1 MQHYKFDDRNITWRT
16 FDYLGSAYFVYAADE
31 QNGTVDV
38 VIKFPANRQGE
49 LHQHLM
55 AYSTFV
61 LQGELRFHR
70 PNGELKEIRP
80 TGSYVLGIANGEPH
94 TEGAGDEEA
103 IVLFSIRGGTGDMF
117 AIFDK
122 QTDEVHKLGFAD
134 FKAALA
140 DQIAS
145 GAAAKVGPRPPER
158 P

>member
-1 MQHYKFDDRNITWRT
+1 
-16 FDYLGSAYFVYAADE
+16 LGSAYFVYAADE
-31 QNGTVDV
+31 QNGSVDV
-38 VIKFPANRQGE
+38 LIKFPSNRQGK

-80 TGSYVLGIANGEPH
+80 TGSYVVGAANGEPH

-122 QTDEVHKLGFAD
+122 QTDEVRKLGFAD

-145 GAAAKVGPRPPER
+145 GATTKVGSRAF
-158 P
+158 

>member
-1 MQHYKFDDRNITWRT
+1 MQSYKFDDRNITWRK
-16 FDYLGSAYFVYAADE
+16 FDYLGSAYYVCAADE

-38 VIKFPANRQGE
+38 VIKFPPNRRGE

-61 LQGELRFHR
+61 LQGELRFYR

-94 TEGAGDEEA
+94 SEGAGDEEA

-117 AIFDK
+117 AIFEK
-122 QTDEVHKLGFAD
+122 ETGEVHKLGFVD

-145 GAAAKVGPRPPER
+145 GAASKVGPRAP
-158 P
+158 

>member
-1 MQHYKFDDRNITWRT
+1 MQGYQFDDRTITWRT
-16 FDYLGSAYFVYAADE
+16 FDFLGSAYYVYDVNEAA
-31 QNGTVDV
+31 GTVDV
-38 VIKFPANRQGE
+38 VIKFRANTMGE

-61 LQGELRFHR
+61 LQGELRFQR

-80 TGSYVLGIANGEPH
+80 TGSYVLGPANGEPH
-94 TEGAGDEEA
+94 REGAGEEDA
-103 IVLFSIRGGTGDMF
+103 IVLYSIRGGTGGMF

-122 QTDEVHKLGFAD
+122 DTGEVHQLGLSD

-145 GAAAKVGPRPPER
+145 GVAAKTGSRAP
-158 P
+158 

>member
-1 MQHYKFDDRNITWRT
+1 MHDYKFDDRNITWRT
-16 FDYLGSAYFVYAADE
+16 FDFLGSAYYVYDVNEEA
-31 QNGTVDV
+31 GTVDV
-38 VIKFPANRQGE
+38 VIKFPANQQGE

-55 AYSTFV
+55 DYSTFV

-80 TGSYVLGIANGEPH
+80 AGSYVLARANGEPH
-94 TEGAGDEEA
+94 TEGAGDQEA
-103 IVLFSIRGGTGDMF
+103 IVLYSIRGGTGEMF

-122 QTDEVHKLGFAD
+122 TTGEVHKLGLAD

-145 GAAAKVGPRPPER
+145 GAAAKVSSRAP
-158 P
+158 